1 MTQQAKKAAAYIQQ
15 KAPNITPQLAVILG
29 SGLGDFVSHIE
40 DAIVFP
46 YQDLPGFPECTVA
59 GHGGHLY
66 LGTIHGTPIAC
77 LQGRV
82 HLYEGVDN
90 SATQTMIRTL
100 KLLGTEA
107 LLATNAAGSLNVDVT
122 PGNLVMINDHINL
135 QFNNPL
141 CGPNDDEF
149 GPRFLGMEDI
159 YNPALRQALA
169 KAAESEDIT
178 LHEGVYI
185 GTLGPTFETPAEIRA
200 FKTLGA
206 DVVGMSTIPDIV
218 TAHHCG
224 MKTAAISVVTNLAAG
239 LSKEPLSHE
248 VTLRG
253 AKLGAEKMQQL
264 TLRFIQ
270 SFSEVAAEC
279 K

>member
-1 MTQQAKKAAAYIQQ
+1 MTQLAKKAAKYLQEQRPGFKPRIAI
-15 KAPNITPQLAVILG
+15 ILG

-40 DAIVFP
+40 QASVFP
-46 YQDLPGFPECTVA
+46 YPDLPGFPECTVA
-59 GHGGHLY
+59 GHGGQLH
-66 LGTIHGTPIAC
+66 LGTIHGTPVVC

-90 SATQTMIRTL
+90 SATQTMIRTM
-100 KLLGTEA
+100 KLLGAEA
-107 LLATNAAGSLNVDVT
+107 LLATNAAGSLNVEVT
-122 PGNLVMINDHINL
+122 PGNLVLINDHINL

-159 YNPALRQALA
+159 YNPALRSALSD
-169 KAAESEDIT
+169 AAQSLAIE

-224 MKTAAISVVTNLAAG
+224 MKTAAVSVVTNLAAG
-239 LSKEPLSHE
+239 LSPEPLSHE

-253 AKLGAEKMQQL
+253 AKLGAEKLQQL
-264 TLRFIQ
+264 VLQFIQ
-270 SFSEVAAEC
+270 DYSAA
-279 K
+279 